1 MICRSDI
8 IILSIYNYGLCGD
21 IRCHCEALFFY
32 LVAMRSINSSKLT
45 KQSVLAKVSQ
55 VTIMATYL
63 NLSDKI
69 VQYCIDSGELI
80 CSPIRDD
87 AHPTCGFRYDNK
99 GKLKFRDFAGYFWGD
114 CFDVV
119 ALIMNNIYK
128 KTYDVSIKDDFIKIL
143 RHITFTFKD
152 IFYGQEKDINLV
164 NEINTAIVNIK
175 HSKPIIELVVRNW
188 NEDDKKYW
196 AQFGVS
202 LQFLNLNFVY
212 PIEQYYINRKIN
224 PEPKYYYKSN
234 DPCYGYCLGQDRN
247 GIYNIKLYFPNRKKD
262 ITRFITNCNHLE
274 GIYNLNRTNYDYIV
288 ITKSTKDRVS
298 IGANIKHMIS
308 LYGRSAKDNDGSTI
322 NIDNIGI
329 INIPHETYKLRQN
342 EYDWLRSKL
351 KDTGKIVSLMD
362 NDRTGKLESIWLRN
376 NYNILP
382 IIIPKRLNAKDFA
395 ELVSK
400 INISK
405 LYSLIISTINYINKY
420 ERKSDK
426 LTWNT
431 SKSNSLPY

>member
-1 MICRSDI
+1 
-8 IILSIYNYGLCGD
+8 
-21 IRCHCEALFFY
+21 
-32 LVAMRSINSSKLT
+32 MRSINSSKLN
-45 KQSVLAKVSQ
+45 KQSVLAKISQ

-87 AHPTCGFRYDNK
+87 AHPTCGFKYDNK

-119 ALIMNNIYK
+119 ALIMSYIYK
-128 KTYDVSIKDDFIKIL
+128 KSYDVSNKEDFIKIL

-164 NEINTAIVNIK
+164 NEINTAIVNIR
-175 HSKPIIELVVRNW
+175 HSKPIIELVVRAW
-188 NEDDKKYW
+188 NENDKKYW
-196 AQFGVS
+196 EQFGVP
-202 LQFLNLNFVY
+202 LQFLNLNFIY
-212 PIEQYYINRKIN
+212 PVEQYYINRKIN
-224 PEPKYYYKSN
+224 PEPKYYYRSN

-247 GIYNIKLYFPNRKKD
+247 GIYNIKLYFPNRKKN

-274 GIYNLNRTNYDYIV
+274 GIYNLDRNDYDYIV

-298 IGANIKHMIS
+298 IGANVKRIIS
-308 LYGRSAKDNDGSTI
+308 LYGQSQ
-322 NIDNIGI
+322 IGTVGV
-329 INIPHETYKLRQN
+329 INIPHETYRLRQN
-342 EYDWLRSKL
+342 EYDWLKSKL

-376 NYNILP
+376 NYNIIP
-382 IIIPKRLNAKDFA
+382 VIIPKELCAKDFA
-395 ELVSK
+395 ELASK
-400 INISK
+400 TDTNN
-405 LYSLIISTINYINKY
+405 LYVLIISAINYINKY
-420 ERKSDK
+420 ERKSRK
-426 LTWNT
+426 PTWNT
-431 SKSNSLPY
+431 SEYDSLPY